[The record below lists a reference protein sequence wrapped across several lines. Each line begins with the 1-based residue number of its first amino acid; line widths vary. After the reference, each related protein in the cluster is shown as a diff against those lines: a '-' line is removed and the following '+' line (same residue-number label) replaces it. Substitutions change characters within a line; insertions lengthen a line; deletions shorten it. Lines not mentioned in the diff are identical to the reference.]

1 MRYHAEVVR
10 TVPRILCGVIL
21 ATGAVSGFERSL
33 DLPLINAATAIGESR
48 VESVRTQY
56 HRPYHL
62 LVARAPIDYID
73 VVTPF
78 RRIVLIAEDRAR
90 IGNRPL
96 GQRETLAAAG
106 DRVSLVEFVIELTFH
121 PLNAYVSVP
130 LYEVELAATQPTT
143 PPRPA
148 RILPVQVNRTPRFGA
163 RVDGTPPLAPN
174 IPLNVPGVSEPM
186 LGGTVIAGFD
196 ALGLEPAGVYD
207 VVVKDQGKEL
217 ARVRVNLGSLR

>member
-1 MRYHAEVVR
+1 MRYHALVVR

-33 DLPLINAATAIGESR
+33 NLPLINTATAIGESR

-106 DRVSLVEFVIELTFH
+106 DRVNLVEFVIELTFH
-121 PLNAYVSVP
+121 PLNSYVSVP
-130 LYEVELAATQPTT
+130 LYEVELASPQRTT
-143 PPRPA
+143 PPPA
-148 RILPVQVNRTPRFGA
+148 RILPVQVIRTPRFGA

-174 IPLNVPGVSEPM
+174 IPLNVPGTSEPM

-196 ALGLEPAGVYD
+196 ALVLEPAGVYE